1 MRWGKE
7 KLYQF
12 PKIRKLLSDST
23 LPIIVETSIW
33 ISMITLLMGEIMDL
47 GELLP
52 PPTVPLTRMDTLPQS
67 GETLLDCHWNYG
79 II

>member
-52 PPTVPLTRMDTLPQS
+52 PPTVPLTRIL
-67 GETLLDCHWNYG
+67 CHNPARLC
-79 II
+79 